1 MNRKRWLT
9 KLKMLTILR
18 YILIISVI
26 IIAIFPVIWV
36 LLGSFKTDR
45 DLSKIP
51 PLIFFSPVLANY
63 AAILKLKFLFFL
75 KNSAII
81 TFVTVSLSLIIG
93 VPAAFGLSRFNFKG
107 KNLTMFFIVSVRFV
121 PYIIIGIP
129 LFLIMYQFNITNS
142 YLKVVLATILINLPF
157 ILWIMKSF
165 FDSIPKY
172 IDEAAA
178 LEGASN
184 FRIFWQIILPCSLP
198 GLTTVSIL
206 SIIFAWN
213 EYLFALILS
222 GRDAQTVTVGLT
234 SFLQSPE
241 AGARWGMLS
250 AWSIAI
256 CVPVIILALVLNK
269 YLRKGFGNLGIEI

>member
-1 MNRKRWLT
+1 MNRKRWMT

-18 YILIISVI
+18 YILIISAI
-26 IIAIFPVIWV
+26 IVAIFPILWV

-51 PLIFFSPVLANY
+51 PVIFFSPILANY
-63 AAILKLKFLFFL
+63 VDIFNLKFFFYL

-81 TFVTVSLSLIIG
+81 TFVTVLLSLIIG
-93 VPAAFGLSRFNFKG
+93 VPAAFGFSRFNFKG
-107 KNLTMFFIVSVRFV
+107 KNLTMFFIVAVRFV

-129 LFLIMYQFNITNS
+129 LFLIMYQLDISNS
-142 YLKVVLATILINLPF
+142 YLKVVIATILINLPF

-165 FDSIPKY
+165 FDGIPKY

-206 SIIFAWN
+206 SIIFSWN

-222 GRDAQTVTVGLT
+222 GRDAKTVTVGLT

-241 AGARWGMLS
+241 AGVRWGMLA
-250 AWSIAI
+250 AWSIAM
-256 CVPVIILALVLNK
+256 CVPIIILALILNK